1 MSETPPSSRRFQ
13 PVPVEE
19 SSKKVRRFAPE
30 PVETM
35 TRSSKK
41 ADDVSISARGPS
53 AGNDSVERT
62 DFAGRK
68 RLLPTPVETT
78 FKSSKHSG
86 NTLPTPETTP
96 VSIPASPSPAS
107 AEDTPRPR
115 PRPRFAP
122 QLIETS
128 KRSKKAGDSTPAT
141 LPTDKVCIGNFVY
154 TAVEGFNRSKRLN
167 DSASDRNGLRHW
179 SNTAHSE
186 VESLKQLERVEDYIS
201 SPDPLFPHGYL

>member
-13 PVPVEE
+13 PVPAEE

-30 PVETM
+30 PVETT

-41 ADDVSISARGPS
+41 VDDVSTAASRPS

-62 DFAGRK
+62 GFAGRK

-86 NTLPTPETTP
+86 NALPTPEPTP
-96 VSIPASPSPAS
+96 VSIPASPSPAP
-107 AEDTPRPR
+107 AEDT

-141 LPTDKVCIGNFVY
+141 LPTDKVRIGNLDITSTDIFIC
-154 TAVEGFNRSKRLN
+154 LN
-167 DSASDRNGLRHW
+167 SLSDLASDPY
-179 SNTAHSE
+179 
-186 VESLKQLERVEDYIS
+186 ESKCSGNLAPIR
-201 SPDPLFPHGYL
+201 G

>member
-13 PVPVEE
+13 PIPVEE

-41 ADDVSISARGPS
+41 ADDVSKAARDQP
-53 AGNDSVERT
+53 AGNDTVERT

-86 NTLPTPETTP
+86 NALPTPEPTP
-96 VSIPASPSPAS
+96 VSIPASPSPTLG
-107 AEDTPRPR
+107 EITPK

-128 KRSKKAGDSTPAT
+128 KRSKKAGDSRPAT
-141 LPTDKVCIGNFVY
+141 LPTDKVRIGSLDY
-154 TAVEGFNRSKRLN
+154 TPMEG
-167 DSASDRNGLRHW
+167 
-179 SNTAHSE
+179 SN
-186 VESLKQLERVEDYIS
+186 LFKQFEHFS
-201 SPDPLFPHGYL
+201 FGSQ